1 MKKIIA
7 LALVVVMLFAM
18 TTLFASA
25 ADLTP
30 DVTSKDITI
39 SYGAGEYYEV
49 TIPPNI
55 TLGDLGESVICS
67 TGLKLEKVSLLPGNK
82 LKVTALSAN
91 NFAVAMKGTNHK
103 VPYSM
108 TYGANDTVVSNSVGP
123 VTLVDIESGVETLTC
138 PIAFTRTGNAAVSG
152 FYTDTVTFTVAVYR

>member
-55 TLGDLGESVICS
+55 TLGDLGESVIICES
-67 TGLKLEKVSLLPGNK
+67 KSSRRLHLLHGRSIVK
-82 LKVTALSAN
+82 YSAWR
-91 NFAVAMKGTNHK
+91 F
-103 VPYSM
+103 
-108 TYGANDTVVSNSVGP
+108 
-123 VTLVDIESGVETLTC
+123 
-138 PIAFTRTGNAAVSG
+138 R
-152 FYTDTVTFTVAVYR
+152 